1 MLIPPDVPG
10 KKWCP
15 ECDHFKTPGEFF
27 TDRRASDGKTS
38 YCKPC
43 MTRRN
48 AESKARRTRGERI
61 ERRRP
66 KRTLHELAME
76 KRCPRCGEIKPLGA
90 FAINRTHSRDLGDY
104 CLPCHNVV
112 VRENVQKNHGSTR
125 NKHLKERYGLTHD
138 EVAAMVEAQGGT
150 CAICQVKDAEHV
162 DHDHETG
169 DVRGI
174 LCFTCNVGL
183 GNFQDEP
190 ARLLLAH
197 RYLTR
202 PSAETRARVVAR
214 ARHILRRA
222 S

>member
-1 MLIPPDVPG
+1 MVILPAVPG

-15 ECDHFKTPGEFF
+15 ECDAFKTPGEFF
-27 TDRRASDGKTS
+27 NDRRASDGKTS

-48 AESKARRTRGERI
+48 TESKARRARGERI
-61 ERRRP
+61 DRRRAP
-66 KRTLHELAME
+66 RTLRDLATE
-76 KRCPRCGEIKPLGA
+76 KRCPGCGETKPLDA
-90 FAINRTHSRDLGDY
+90 FAINRTQPRDLGGY
-104 CLPCHNVV
+104 CLPCHNRV
-112 VRENVQKNHGSTR
+112 VRDNRASNHGSAR
-125 NKHLKERYGLTHD
+125 NYHLKRRYSPTAD
-138 EVAAMVEAQGGT
+138 EVAAMVAAQGGT
-150 CAICQVKDAEHV
+150 CAICEVKPAEHV

-183 GNFQDEP
+183 GNFQDDP